1 MVFLPSLFIFANEAL
16 ANKLNLS
23 TVLLKQGYQEMP
35 IRLVQNGKS
44 AVSFSPFVECIFT
57 DNGKGLFS
65 LDTGATD
72 TVVDEKISLTN
83 QFKPYVLARKKLST
97 GADGVLHEP
106 KSVVIPVMKFSN
118 FSAVNTVALVQ
129 DLTFMEAEFSQPVVG
144 LIGMDFLRRY
154 HAIMDVSAQRLYFL
168 AKDKNLTQR
177 NNDYQHRLSAAGY
190 QKISLESAPSG
201 HVTIIGKVNNQPIR
215 FLLDTG
221 VPKTI
226 LSADYAKKLGLK
238 VSSNEQVGK
247 GGGGGN
253 VNFSYVKGNKI
264 SIASLA
270 GSPQEIMVMDLK
282 NVKIGMPIEGILG
295 YDWLLAHRAVVDI
308 NGNMI
313 CQALVRSEVIFMER
327 LSERS

>member
-1 MVFLPSLFIFANEAL
+1 MMLNAIKIWNITFLWLFLLFLFVFANEAL
-16 ANKLNLS
+16 ANKSNLS
-23 TVLLKQGYQEMP
+23 TVLLTQGYQEVP

-44 AVSFSPFVECIFT
+44 AVSFSPSVECIFT
-57 DNGKGLFS
+57 DNSKGLFS

-83 QFKPYVLARKKLST
+83 QFKPYVLAGKKLST

-106 KSVVIPVMKFSN
+106 KSVVIPVMKLSN
-118 FSAVNTVALVQ
+118 FVAVNTVALVQ
-129 DLTFMEAEFSQPVVG
+129 DLTFMEAEFSQPVAG
-144 LIGMDFLRRY
+144 LMGMSFLRQY
-154 HAIMDVSAQRLYFL
+154 HTIIDVSGHHLYFL
-168 AKDKNLTQR
+168 AKDKNLTQP
-177 NNDYQHRLSAAGY
+177 NNDYQPWLSTAGY

-238 VSSNEQVGK
+238 VFNEQVGK

-253 VNFSYVKGNKI
+253 VNFAYAKVNKI

-270 GSPQEIMVMDLK
+270 GSPQEVMVMDLK
-282 NVKIGMPIEGILG
+282 NVKLGTPIEGIVG

-308 NGNMI
+308 TSNMLF
-313 CQALVRSEVIFMER
+313 AKP
-327 LSERS
+327 